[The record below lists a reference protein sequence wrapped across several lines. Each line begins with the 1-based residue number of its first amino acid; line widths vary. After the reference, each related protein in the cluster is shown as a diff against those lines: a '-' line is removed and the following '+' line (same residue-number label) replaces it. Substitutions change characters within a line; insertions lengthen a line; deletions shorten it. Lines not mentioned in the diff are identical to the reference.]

1 MLLKGKK
8 MEQDNDIEIVEPE
21 NYFSSKA
28 ERFSN
33 GELVMMAFRKCIEL
47 GAKEMRE
54 GYYNTKQDK
63 SGNINYIYIPDTR
76 KEFIE
81 AVETLL
87 MIMADDI
94 DEPTQKELTAIMEGE
109 KNEDGTTKK
118 IGLVQK
124 YKSLCLAEKQV
135 WDHANIKQ
143 KQFWNSKNIFYRD
156 GMLSSSLPFATDY
169 LIAWV
174 KASREVVGVLK
185 KRIKALN
192 YYAEGSFVG

>member
-1 MLLKGKK
+1 

-54 GYYNTKQDK
+54 GYYNTKTDK
-63 SGNINYIYIPDTR
+63 GGNTNYIYVPDTR

-94 DEPTQKELTAIMEGE
+94 DETTQTGIKSVMEGD
-109 KNEDGTTKK
+109 KNEKGATTR

-124 YKSLCLAEKQV
+124 YNSLCLAEKTI
-135 WDHANIKQ
+135 WDHVNIKQ
-143 KQFWNSKNIFYRD
+143 KQFWNSKNIFYRE
-156 GMLSSSLPFATDY
+156 GMLSSGLPFSTDY

-185 KRIKALN
+185 KRIKVLN
-192 YYAEGSFVG
+192 YYAEGSFTG